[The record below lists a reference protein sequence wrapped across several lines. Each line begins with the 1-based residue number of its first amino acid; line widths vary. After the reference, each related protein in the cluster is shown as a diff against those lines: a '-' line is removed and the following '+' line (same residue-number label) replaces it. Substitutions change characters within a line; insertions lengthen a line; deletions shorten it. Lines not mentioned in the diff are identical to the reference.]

1 MHHTVPIANV
11 KIFLK
16 PGANPNTNTVNFNRF
31 FMVLSS
37 KY

>member
-1 MHHTVPIANV
+1 MV

-16 PGANPNTNTVNFNRF
+16 PGANPKTNTVNFNRF
-31 FMVLSS
+31 FMVKSS